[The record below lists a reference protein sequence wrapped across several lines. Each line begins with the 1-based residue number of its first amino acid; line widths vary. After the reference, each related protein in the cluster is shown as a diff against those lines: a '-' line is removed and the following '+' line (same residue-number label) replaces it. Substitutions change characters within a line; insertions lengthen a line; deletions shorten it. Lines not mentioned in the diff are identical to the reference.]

1 MERCASLSL
10 LLGWYYAV
18 KIPQFAT
25 TANTIVLNATKEIS
39 DDHCFFGTCFYLF
52 RVPNVQRMAE
62 ACSLCTCRS
71 CAQLRQ
77 SPGFAR
83 FSLMR
88 PVDALHLSHEHWATS
103 ICSKQLSGLEVM
115 ILVHQ
120 FSNAENKL
128 VLWLWVSHSRGK
140 WKQES
145 ERVFLC

>member
-1 MERCASLSL
+1 M
-10 LLGWYYAV
+10 
-18 KIPQFAT
+18 
-25 TANTIVLNATKEIS
+25 TANTIVLHATKEIS
-39 DDHCFFGTCFYLF
+39 DDDRFFGTCFYLF

-83 FSLMR
+83 FSLLR
-88 PVDALHLSHEHWATS
+88 LVDALHLFRGHWVRS
-103 ICSKQLSGLEVM
+103 ICSKQLSGLEIM

-128 VLWLWVSHSRGK
+128 LLWLWVSHSGGK

-145 ERVFLC
+145 ETVFLY